1 MSLILGRYNTRA
13 LSPCG
18 KYIMHNSAIITHSLH
33 YKITFTQSPAPGCF
47 IGMTNER
54 AFRV

>member
-33 YKITFTQSPAPGCF
+33 YKITFTQSPQGCF